1 MSQQIVLN
9 TRKQHLFLFVH
20 EVPSQPRQ
28 LTATDKQIQSVRLRW
43 QKPSNP
49 NGRIAKYEIIVVQGG
64 GINASNYDSKMVV
77 VNKTVSGSLSAF
89 IGLTELTRYS
99 VWIVAVNI
107 RRTDK
112 AKLTSRP
119 SQVITFDTKGGG

>member
-1 MSQQIVLN
+1 MHANHIIY
-9 TRKQHLFLFVH
+9 FLFVH
-20 EVPSQPRQ
+20 EVPSQPQQ
-28 LTATDKQIQSVRLRW
+28 LKASDKQIQSVHLKW

-49 NGRIAKYEIIVVQGG
+49 NGVIAKYEIIVVQGG
-64 GINASNYDSKMVV
+64 GIDPSNYDSKMLV
-77 VNKTVSGSLSAF
+77 VNKTVSGSISAYTVT
-89 IGLTELTRYS
+89 GLTELTRYS

-112 AKLTSRP
+112 AKLTSPP